1 MTDRP
6 ATRSLS
12 LLLALS
18 LTSIAWPAF
27 AQAPAPQPVPA
38 AQPARSQAEQN
49 VFNLPTTQPLR
60 RFGHHFRI
68 THRFAR
74 NLLNGSLGLLAG
86 DLFGLDAG
94 AVIGLDYRFSPM
106 TNVQLGVYRSMLL
119 KTIQVS
125 GRYDVWPQAGA
136 APVALSVVGSVEGTN
151 NLRDNRAPGLG
162 VVASRTIGTRLV
174 MYATPMFVWNAS
186 AVHDDPLVVHDHAEG
201 HEEHDHGLST
211 LSPFDD
217 GHRHTA
223 FVGVGSRMRLLTR
236 TFVVLEYAP
245 RVAGHSPT
253 GRGVWGFG
261 IEQQT
266 GGHLFQINLSNSFG
280 TTYGQTALGGE
291 RSNVYL
297 GFNLARRW

>member
-1 MTDRP
+1 MTERP
-6 ATRSLS
+6 AARSLS
-12 LLLALS
+12 LLLTLA

-27 AQAPAPQPVPA
+27 AQAPVPQPAPA
-38 AQPARSQAEQN
+38 SPPQRHQAEQN

-74 NLLNGSLGLLAG
+74 DLLNGSFGLLAG

-94 AVIGLDYRFSPM
+94 AVIGLDYRFSPI
-106 TNVQLGVYRSMLL
+106 TNVQVGVYRSMLL
-119 KTIQVS
+119 KTIQIS
-125 GRYDVWPQAGA
+125 GRYDAWPQGGA
-136 APVALSVVGSVEGTN
+136 APVALSVAASVEGTN

-162 VVASRTIGTRLV
+162 VVASRTLGTRLV
-174 MYATPMFVWNAS
+174 LYATPMLVWNTA
-186 AVHDDPLVVHDHAEG
+186 AVHDDPPGAPADGHAD
-201 HEEHDHGLST
+201 HDHGLST

-217 GHRHTA
+217 GHRHTL
-223 FVGVGSRMRLLTR
+223 FVGLGSRLQVRPR

-245 RVAGHSPT
+245 RAAGHSPA
-253 GRGVWGFG
+253 GRGVWGVAV
-261 IEQQT
+261 EQQT
-266 GGHLFQINLSNSFG
+266 GGHLFQINVSNSFG

>member
-1 MTDRP
+1 VGPLASPAAGQTASASPPP
-6 ATRSLS
+6 ATPPRH
-12 LLLALS
+12 
-18 LTSIAWPAF
+18 
-27 AQAPAPQPVPA
+27 
-38 AQPARSQAEQN
+38 QAEQN
-49 VFNLPTTQPLR
+49 VVNQPTTEPLR

-74 NLLNGSLGLLAG
+74 NLANGSFGLLAS
-86 DLFGLDAG
+86 DLFGLDSG
-94 AVIGLDYRFSPM
+94 AVIGLDYRFAPL

-125 GRYDVWPQAGA
+125 GRVDAFQQGEL
-136 APVALSVVGSVEGTN
+136 APVALSLVMSLEGTN
-151 NLRDNRAPGLG
+151 NLRDNRAPALG
-162 VVASRTIGTRLV
+162 IVASRAVGTRAVL
-174 MYATPMFVWNAS
+174 YTTPMFVWNTS
-186 AVHDDPLVVHDHAEG
+186 AVHDATVVPHQPDPAEPG
-201 HEEHDHGLST
+201 AEHDHGLST

-217 GHRHTA
+217 GERHTA
-223 FVGVGSRMRLLTR
+223 FVGIGGRVRVRSR
-236 TFVVLEYAP
+236 TFFVLEYAP

-253 GRGVWGFG
+253 GRGVWGLAV
-261 IEQQT
+261 EQQT